1 MKIYGLLLAAGQ
13 SSRMGQPKQLLSW
26 RGRPLVTHIASEAL
40 ASHLA
45 GLTVVVGAAEAAVR
59 TALHNLPL
67 TIITNPAY
75 SAGLSTSLVAGL
87 RALPDD
93 AAAAMVLLVDQPL
106 VTTRLINQLLSAHQA
121 TPGAVA
127 LVPLYQGQRGNP
139 VIIAA
144 SLFPEL
150 YTLHGDTGARAIFR
164 RYADRVIELE
174 VDDPAVVTDVDT
186 PTAWEAL
193 MQQASEQTS

>member
-26 RGRPLVTHIASEAL
+26 RGRPLVTYIASEAL

-45 GLTVVVGAAEAAVR
+45 GLTAVEAAVR
-59 TALHNLPL
+59 TAVHNLPL

-106 VTTRLINQLLSAHQA
+106 VTTRLINQLLSAYQA

-150 YTLHGDTGARAIFR
+150 YTLHGDTGARVIFR

-193 MQQASEQTS
+193 TQQESEQTP